1 MRRGKTVKTQRPI
14 EGHTLKLA
22 LLLMIPVLLVSC
34 GHGKGSKEKPKGSTR
49 VELRNVRREVVA
61 TGAVKPKVG
70 AQVKVGS
77 RISGKLE
84 KLMVQAGDKVEEGEL
99 IAVVEH
105 QDLEARV
112 ERLRA
117 TLKGLEI
124 RKREDLKELANVIDE
139 TEAKLALAQLDLKR
153 YTALLKKGYV
163 AKAEVDKAE
172 RDVKVLKARLSAA
185 KRKYQSTK
193 ARYIQEIAQTK
204 AQLKEAEVHLSYAF
218 IKAPI
223 TGTVSSVTTQ
233 QGETVVAGL
242 NAPTFITII
251 DLGRLQVDGFVD
263 ETDIGKV
270 KPGQKVE
277 FTVDAYPDRI
287 FHGHVKTIYP
297 GAIIRDNVVY
307 YDVVVEIDDPY
318 QGVLRPE
325 MTANLTF
332 ITGVHKQVPTVPDKA
347 IRMDTTGKEYVLV
360 KEGRVWKKRYI
371 STGWSSG
378 GYTEVKSGLKVGE
391 EIALW

>member
-1 MRRGKTVKTQRPI
+1 MSRRLLI
-14 EGHTLKLA
+14 
-22 LLLMIPVLLVSC
+22 LLLPLVLISC
-34 GHGKGSKEKPKGSTR
+34 GHEKAGKNAPRGSATVEKRT
-49 VELRNVRREVVA
+49 VRREVVA

-84 KLMVQAGDKVEEGEL
+84 RLMVQAGDHVERGEL

-105 QDLEARV
+105 RDLEARV
-112 ERLRA
+112 ERLKA
-117 TLKGLEI
+117 TLKGLRLRE
-124 RKREDLKELANVIDE
+124 KEDLRELESVMEE
-139 TEAKLALAQLDLKR
+139 TKAKLRLARLDLKR
-153 YTALLKKGYV
+153 YSALLKKGYV
-163 AKAEVDKAE
+163 ARAEVDRAN
-172 RDVKVLKARLSAA
+172 RDVSVLNAQLTATE
-185 KRKYQSTK
+185 RKYQSTK
-193 ARYIQEIAQTK
+193 ALYLQEIAQTQ

-251 DLGRLQVDGFVD
+251 DLARLQVDGFVD

-270 KPGQKVE
+270 KPGQPAE
-277 FTVDAYPDRI
+277 FTVDAYPNRV

-307 YDVVVEIDDPY
+307 YDVVVEIDDPFT
-318 QGVLRPE
+318 GVLRPE

-332 ITGVHKQVPTVPDKA
+332 VTGVHRDAPSIPDKA
-347 IRMDTTGKEYVLV
+347 IRMDTKGREYVLV
-360 KEGRVWKKRYI
+360 KQGKGWQKRYVT
-371 STGWSSG
+371 TGWSSG
-378 GYTEVKSGLKVGE
+378 GYTEVVKGLKVGE
-391 EIALW
+391 EVALW

>member
-1 MRRGKTVKTQRPI
+1 MKRPI
-14 EGHTLKLA
+14 KPGLA
-22 LLLMIPVLLVSC
+22 IMLLLPLLLVSC
-34 GHGKGSKEKPKGSTR
+34 SHGKGKEAKPKGSTK
-49 VELRNVRREVVA
+49 VELRDVRREVVA

-84 KLMVQAGDKVEEGEL
+84 RLMVQAGDQVKEGQL

-105 QDLEARV
+105 RDLEARV
-112 ERLRA
+112 ERLNA
-117 TLKGLEI
+117 TLEGLKI
-124 RKREDLKELANVIDE
+124 REREDLKELANKIEE
-139 TEAKLALAQLDLKR
+139 TKAKLSLARLDLKR
-153 YTALLKKGYV
+153 YSALLKKGYV
-163 AKAEVDKAE
+163 AKAEVDKAQ
-172 RDVKVLKARLSAA
+172 RDVKVLTAQLEAT
-185 KRKYQSTK
+185 KRKYDSTK
-193 ARYIQEIAQTK
+193 ARYAQEIAQTR
-204 AQLKEAEVHLSYAF
+204 AQLKEAQVYLSYAF

-251 DLGRLQVDGFVD
+251 DLSRLQVDGFVD

-270 KPGQKVE
+270 KPGQSVE
-277 FTVDAYPDRI
+277 FTVDAYPNRV

-307 YDVVVEIDDPY
+307 YDVVVEIDDPFE
-318 QGVLRPE
+318 GVLRPE

-332 ITGVHKQVPTVPDKA
+332 ITGVHKGVPAIPDKS
-347 IRMDTTGKEYVLV
+347 IRMDTSGKEYVLV
-360 KEGRVWKKRYI
+360 KEKDKWKKRYI
-371 STGWSSG
+371 TTGWSSG
-378 GYTEVKSGLKVGE
+378 GYTEVRKGLKVGQE
-391 EIALW
+391 VALW